1 VVVLLTGA
9 TGFIGGALADA
20 LAVAGHDVV
29 AVARQPQPGRW
40 CPGDFTRDHAPE
52 DWAPRLRG
60 VDAVVNAVGILREQ
74 GAQTFEA
81 LHVRAPRAL
90 FAACAIAGIDRVVQI
105 SALGADGEAR
115 SRYHLSKRAADE
127 FLLETVPRAVVA
139 QPALVFGPGG
149 ASAALFGQLAA
160 LPVVPL
166 PQRGAMLVQPVHID
180 DLVAALVALVAGESF
195 RGTRVPL
202 AGPQA
207 LPLARFVATLRQA
220 LDRRPAPV
228 LDVPL
233 PLARAAARAAGALPG
248 ALLDRETLDMLLRG
262 NTGDPAPL
270 RELCGRPPRA
280 PAEFVRAHEAPALRR
295 AAALGLAL
303 PVLRLSVA
311 ALWIVTALL
320 SFGLYP
326 KADSLALLA
335 RVGLAG
341 VLAEVALYGAAALD
355 LALGLAT
362 LLRPGRRL
370 WLAQVVLILGYTAII
385 SIFLPEF
392 WLHPFGPVLKN
403 VPLLAALWLLLQLEE
418 RP

>member
-1 VVVLLTGA
+1 
-9 TGFIGGALADA
+9 
-20 LAVAGHDVV
+20 
-29 AVARQPQPGRW
+29 
-40 CPGDFTRDHAPE
+40 
-52 DWAPRLRG
+52 
-60 VDAVVNAVGILREQ
+60 
-74 GAQTFEA
+74 
-81 LHVRAPRAL
+81 VRAPCAL
-90 FAACAIAGIDRVVQI
+90 FAACAAAGIDRVVQI
-105 SALGADGEAR
+105 SALGADDAAR

-127 FLLETVPRAVVA
+127 FLLETLPHAVVA

-160 LPVVPL
+160 LPVLPL
-166 PQRGAMLVQPVHID
+166 PQRGAMLVQPAHLEDIVT
-180 DLVAALVALVAGESF
+180 ALVALVSGEAF

-220 LDRRPAPV
+220 LDRRRAPV
-228 LDVPL
+228 VNVPL

-248 ALLDRETLDMLLRG
+248 ALLDGDTLDMLLRG

-280 PAEFVRAHEAPALRR
+280 PAEFVRAHEVPTLRR
-295 AAALGLAL
+295 SAALGVAL
-303 PVLRLSVA
+303 PVLRISVA

-335 RVGLAG
+335 RVGLSGAF
-341 VLAEVALYGAAALD
+341 AQVALYGAAAGGP
-355 LALGLAT
+355 APGRAT
-362 LLRPGRRL
+362 RRRPRRRL
-370 WLAQVVLILGYTAII
+370 WLAQIVLILGYTAII
-385 SIFLPEF
+385 SAFLPEF

-418 RP
+418 RR